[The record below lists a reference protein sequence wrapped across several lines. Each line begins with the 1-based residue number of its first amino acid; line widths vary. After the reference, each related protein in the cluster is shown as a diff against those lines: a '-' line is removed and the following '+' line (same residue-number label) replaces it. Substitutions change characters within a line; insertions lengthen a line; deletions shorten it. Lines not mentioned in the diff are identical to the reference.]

1 MRINTKERLGNKA
14 STHATTARVCV
25 LTYSIRMVYA
35 HVLYMCCMC
44 LLTERALY
52 SLQSAQRKAVV
63 RSFFLPLERSRL
75 GGGNV
80 ARMVRD
86 IESSSATPAQQREA
100 VVESEP
106 LSSSST
112 LPTHRKVPPSSAD
125 EHRKVP
131 PSSAD
136 EHHTVPPSSADKCM
150 EQFFSSLLA
159 KVCWC
164 LWG

>member
-1 MRINTKERLGNKA
+1 M
-14 STHATTARVCV
+14 
-25 LTYSIRMVYA
+25 
-35 HVLYMCCMC
+35 
-44 LLTERALY
+44 
-52 SLQSAQRKAVV
+52 V

-100 VVESEP
+100 VVEFEP

-112 LPTHRKVPPSSAD
+112 LPTHRK
-125 EHRKVP
+125 
-131 PSSAD
+131 
-136 EHHTVPPSSADKCM
+136 VPPSSADKCM

>member
-1 MRINTKERLGNKA
+1 M
-14 STHATTARVCV
+14 
-25 LTYSIRMVYA
+25 
-35 HVLYMCCMC
+35 
-44 LLTERALY
+44 
-52 SLQSAQRKAVV
+52 V

-100 VVESEP
+100 VVEFEP

-125 EHRKVP
+125 EHHKVP

-136 EHHTVPPSSADKCM
+136 EHHKVPPSSADEHRKVPPSSADKCM

-159 KVCWC
+159 KVCRC